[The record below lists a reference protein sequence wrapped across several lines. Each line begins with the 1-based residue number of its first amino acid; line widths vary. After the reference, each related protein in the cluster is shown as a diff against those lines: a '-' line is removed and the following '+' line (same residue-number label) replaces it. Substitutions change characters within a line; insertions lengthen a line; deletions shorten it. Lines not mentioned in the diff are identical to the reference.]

1 MSDVAVGI
9 YGIILLLV
17 LFLTGLEMAYCMI
30 LVGFLGFTTLMT
42 FQAASSLVVKDFF
55 DNFTTYSYTVIP
67 LFIIMGEFASNSNI
81 AKRLYLG
88 AHRWFGHI
96 PGGLAMTTVAGATAF
111 KAMCGSTLA
120 TVGTF
125 SNLALPEMDRYGYKK
140 ELSAGTIASVSTIG
154 MILPPS
160 TVLIIYGLQVE
171 QSIGRL
177 FLAGIIPAL
186 MISALFMAVIAG
198 WVSLQPAI
206 APRAEKSTWKR
217 KVGRNPGRIDRL
229 RHFRRRHRR
238 DDNRLLQPH
247 RGRHDR
253 HGCDISSGSSTGRS
267 QSRMLIGSFNGALRT
282 SIMVLM
288 LIAGSAIFGHFLAI
302 TEIPMIAAKWA
313 SALPIPGS
321 LVMLL
326 IIAIYLVGGSIM
338 DDLAF
343 MVLATP
349 IFFPTAVALGYDPI
363 WFGILICV
371 TLMIGG
377 IIPPV
382 AIYVF
387 ILGNITGIAFQD
399 DLQGRCPLPL
409 GPHRGPAG
417 SLCFSAGGPGGF
429 ATCSWAR
436 GDDR

>member
-1 MSDVAVGI
+1 MSEVATGI
-9 YGIILLLV
+9 YGVILLLA

-30 LVGFLGFTTLMT
+30 LVGFLGFNFLMS
-42 FQAASSLVVKDFF
+42 FSAASSLVIKDFF

-88 AHRWFGHI
+88 AHKWFGHI

-125 SNLALPEMDRYGYKK
+125 SNLAMPEMDRYGYKK

-177 FLAGIIPAL
+177 FLAGIVPAL
-186 MISALFMAVIAG
+186 MISFLFMAVIAG
-198 WVSLQPAI
+198 WVSINPAI
-206 APRAEKSTWKR
+206 APRAEKSPWKER
-217 KVGRNPGRIDRL
+217 WAVIPEALIVLVVFGIVIGGMITGKFSPTESGTIGTVAIFLLALVRREVNSDMIL
-229 RHFRRRHRR
+229 R
-238 DDNRLLQPH
+238 
-247 RGRHDR
+247 
-253 HGCDISSGSSTGRS
+253 
-267 QSRMLIGSFNGALRT
+267 SFKGALKT

-288 LIAGSAIFGHFLAI
+288 LIAGSAIFGHFLTI
-302 TEIPMIAAKWA
+302 TQIPMITAEWA
-313 SALPIPGS
+313 SKLPVPGTV
-321 LVMLL
+321 VMLL
-326 IIAIYLVGGSIM
+326 IIAIYLIGGSIM

-349 IFFPTAVALGYDPI
+349 IFFPTAVQLGYDPI

-387 ILGNITGIAFQD
+387 ILGNITGIPFKTIYRGVVPFLSALVLALIILFVFPQIATW
-399 DLQGRCPLPL
+399 LPNL
-409 GPHRGPAG
+409 MMGKG
-417 SLCFSAGGPGGF
+417 
-429 ATCSWAR
+429 
-436 GDDR
+436 

>member
-9 YGIILLLV
+9 YGIIMLLA

-30 LVGFLGFTTLMT
+30 LVGFLGFTFLMT
-42 FQAASSLVVKDFF
+42 YSAASSLVIKDFF

-67 LFIIMGEFASNSNI
+67 LFIVMGEFASNSNI

-88 AHRWFGHI
+88 AHKWFGHI

-125 SNLALPEMDRYGYKK
+125 SNLAMPEMDRYGYKK

-160 TVLIIYGLQVE
+160 TVLIIYGLEVE

-186 MISALFMAVIAG
+186 MISVLFMAVIAG
-198 WVSLQPAI
+198 WVMLRPAI
-206 APRAEKSTWKR
+206 APRAEKASWKE
-217 KVGRNPGRIDRL
+217 RL
-229 RHFRRRHRR
+229 AVIPEALIVFVIFGIVIGGMITGFFSPTEAGTIGTVAIFV
-238 DDNRLLQPH
+238 LALV
-247 RGRHDR
+247 RGEVN
-253 HGCDISSGSSTGRS
+253 
-267 QSRMLIGSFNGALRT
+267 SRMLVGSFKGALRT

-313 SALPIPGS
+313 SSLPVPGS
-321 LVMLL
+321 VVMLL
-326 IIAIYLVGGSIM
+326 IIAIYLIGGSIM

-349 IFFPTAVALGYDPI
+349 IFFPTAVQLGYDPI

-387 ILGNITGIAFQD
+387 ILGNITG
-399 DLQGRCPLPL
+399 LPFKTIYKGVVPFL
-409 GPHRGPAG
+409 
-417 SLCFSAGGPGGF
+417 SALVLALLILFLFPQVALWLPNLFMGKG
-429 ATCSWAR
+429 
-436 GDDR
+436 

>member
-1 MSDVAVGI
+1 MSDTAVGI
-9 YGIILLLV
+9 YGIIVLLA

-30 LVGFLGFTTLMT
+30 LVGFFGFIFLMS
-42 FQAASSLVVKDFF
+42 FSAASGLVVKDFF
-55 DNFTTYSYTVIP
+55 DTFTTYSYTVIP
-67 LFIIMGEFASNSNI
+67 LFIMMGEFASHSNI
-81 AKRLYLG
+81 AKRLYVG
-88 AHRWFGHI
+88 AHKWFGHI

-125 SNLALPEMDRYGYKK
+125 SNLAMPEMDRYGYRK

-186 MISALFMAVIAG
+186 AIAFLFMLVIAG
-198 WVSLQPAI
+198 WVSMKPAI
-206 APRAEKSTWKR
+206 APRAEKAGWKQR
-217 KVGRNPGRIDRL
+217 FAVIPDALIVLFIFGIVIGGMITGFFSPTEAGTIGTVAIFL
-229 RHFRRRHRR
+229 LALARREV
-238 DDNRLLQPH
+238 
-247 RGRHDR
+247 
-253 HGCDISSGSSTGRS
+253 S
-267 QSRMLIGSFNGALRT
+267 SRMLIGSFKGALRT

-288 LIAGSAIFGHFLAI
+288 LIAGSTIFGHFLAV

-313 SALPIPGS
+313 SSLPVPGW
-321 LVMLL
+321 VIMVL
-326 IIAIYLVGGSIM
+326 IVVIYLIGGSIM

-349 IFFPTAVALGYDPI
+349 IFFPTAIQLGYDPI

-377 IIPPV
+377 VIPPV

-387 ILGNITGIAFQD
+387 ILGNITGLPFKTIYKGVIPFLSALVLALLLLFIFPQ
-399 DLQGRCPLPL
+399 LALWLPQVLMGQG
-409 GPHRGPAG
+409 
-417 SLCFSAGGPGGF
+417 
-429 ATCSWAR
+429 
-436 GDDR
+436 

>member
-1 MSDVAVGI
+1 MSEVAIGI
-9 YGIILLLV
+9 YGVILLLA

-30 LVGFLGFTTLMT
+30 LVGFLGFNFLMS
-42 FQAASSLVVKDFF
+42 FSAASSLVIKDFF

-88 AHRWFGHI
+88 AHKWFGHI

-125 SNLALPEMDRYGYKK
+125 SNLAMPEMDRYGYKK

-186 MISALFMAVIAG
+186 MISVLFMAVIAG
-198 WVSLQPAI
+198 WVSLRPAI
-206 APRAEKSTWKR
+206 APRAEKAPWK
-217 KVGRNPGRIDRL
+217 DRWAVIPEVL
-229 RHFRRRHRR
+229 VVLVIFGIVIGGMITGFFSPTESGTIGTVAIFLLALVRREV
-238 DDNRLLQPH
+238 
-247 RGRHDR
+247 
-253 HGCDISSGSSTGRS
+253 SSN
-267 QSRMLIGSFNGALRT
+267 MIIKSFKGALKT

-288 LIAGSAIFGHFLAI
+288 LIAGSAIFGHFLTI
-302 TEIPMIAAKWA
+302 TQIPMITADWA
-313 SALPIPGS
+313 SKLPIPGTF
-321 LVMLL
+321 VMLL
-326 IIAIYLVGGSIM
+326 IIAIYLIGGSIM

-349 IFFPTAVALGYDPI
+349 IFFPTAVQLGYDPI

-387 ILGNITGIAFQD
+387 ILGNITGIPFKTIYRGVVPFLSALVLALILLFVFPQIATW
-399 DLQGRCPLPL
+399 LPNL
-409 GPHRGPAG
+409 MMGKG
-417 SLCFSAGGPGGF
+417 
-429 ATCSWAR
+429 
-436 GDDR
+436 

>member
-9 YGIILLLV
+9 YGIIALLA

-30 LVGFLGFTTLMT
+30 LIGFLGFVFLMS
-42 FQAASSLVVKDFF
+42 FPAASSLVIKDFF

-67 LFIIMGEFASNSNI
+67 LFIIMGEFASHSNI

-125 SNLALPEMDRYGYKK
+125 SNLALPEMDRYGYRK

-177 FLAGIIPAL
+177 FIAGIIPAL
-186 MISALFMAVIAG
+186 MISALFMLVIAG
-198 WVSLQPAI
+198 WVSIRPAI
-206 APRAEKSTWKR
+206 APKAPRSSWK
-217 KVGRNPGRIDRL
+217 DRL
-229 RHFRRRHRR
+229 AVIPDALVVLVVFGIVIGGMITGFFSPTEAGTIGTVAIFLLALVRREV
-238 DDNRLLQPH
+238 NVPM
-247 RGRHDR
+247 
-253 HGCDISSGSSTGRS
+253 IV
-267 QSRMLIGSFNGALRT
+267 GSFKGALRT

-302 TEIPMIAAKWA
+302 TEIPMITAKWA
-313 SALPIPGS
+313 SSLPVPPAVI
-321 LVMLL
+321 MLL
-326 IIAIYLVGGSIM
+326 IVVIYLIGGSIM

-349 IFFPTAVALGYDPI
+349 IFFPTATHLGYDPI

-377 IIPPV
+377 VIPPV

-387 ILGNITGIAFQD
+387 ILGNITGLPFKTIYKGVVPFLSALVVALAILFLFPQIA
-399 DLQGRCPLPL
+399 LWLPNL
-409 GPHRGPAG
+409 LMGAG
-417 SLCFSAGGPGGF
+417 
-429 ATCSWAR
+429 
-436 GDDR
+436 

>member
-1 MSDVAVGI
+1 MSEVAAGI
-9 YGIILLLV
+9 YGVILLLV

-30 LVGFLGFTTLMT
+30 LVGFLGFTFLMS
-42 FQAASSLVVKDFF
+42 FSAASDLVVKDFF

-88 AHRWFGHI
+88 AHKWFGHI
-96 PGGLAMTTVAGATAF
+96 PGGLAMTTVVGATAF
-111 KAMCGSTLA
+111 KAMCGSSLA
-120 TVGTF
+120 TVGAF
-125 SNLALPEMDRYGYKK
+125 SNLAMPEMDRYGYKK

-160 TVLIIYGLQVE
+160 TVLIIYGLEVE

-177 FLAGIIPAL
+177 FLAGILPAL
-186 MISALFMAVIAG
+186 MISVLFMAVIYG
-198 WVSLQPAI
+198 WVSLRPEI
-206 APRAEKSTWKR
+206 APRAEKATWKE
-217 KVGRNPGRIDRL
+217 RL
-229 RHFRRRHRR
+229 IVIPDAVIVFIIFGIVIGGMITGFFSPTESGTIGTVAIFILALVRREV
-238 DDNRLLQPH
+238 N
-247 RGRHDR
+247 
-253 HGCDISSGSSTGRS
+253 SS
-267 QSRMLIGSFNGALRT
+267 MIIKSFKGALRT

-288 LIAGSAIFGHFLAI
+288 LIAGSAVFGHFLTI
-302 TEIPMIAAKWA
+302 TQIPMITATWAAG
-313 SALPIPGS
+313 LPIPGS
-321 LVMLL
+321 CVMIL
-326 IIAIYLVGGSIM
+326 IIVIYLVGGSIM

-387 ILGNITGIAFQD
+387 ILGNITG
-399 DLQGRCPLPL
+399 LPFKTIY
-409 GPHRGPAG
+409 RGVVPF
-417 SLCFSAGGPGGF
+417 LSALVLALIVLFVFPQVALWLPNLMMGIG
-429 ATCSWAR
+429 
-436 GDDR
+436 

>member
-9 YGIILLLV
+9 YGIIVLLA

-30 LVGFLGFTTLMT
+30 LVGFFGFTFLMT
-42 FQAASSLVVKDFF
+42 FPAASSLVIKDFF

-67 LFIIMGEFASNSNI
+67 LFIIMGELASNSNI

-88 AHRWFGHI
+88 AQKWFGHI
-96 PGGLAMTTVAGATAF
+96 PGGLAMTTVVGATAF

-125 SNLALPEMDRYGYKK
+125 SNLAMPEMDRYGYKK

-160 TVLIIYGLQVE
+160 TVLIIYGLEVE

-186 MISALFMAVIAG
+186 MISFLFMVVIAA
-198 WVSLQPAI
+198 WVRLKPAI
-206 APRAEKSTWKR
+206 APRGAKATWKER
-217 KVGRNPGRIDRL
+217 FAVIPDALIVLVIFGVVIGGMITGFFSPTEAGTIGTVAI
-229 RHFRRRHRR
+229 F
-238 DDNRLLQPH
+238 LL
-247 RGRHDR
+247 
-253 HGCDISSGSSTGRS
+253 
-267 QSRMLIGSFNGALRT
+267 A

-313 SALPIPGS
+313 SSLPVPGS
-321 LVMLL
+321 VVMLL
-326 IIAIYLVGGSIM
+326 IVAIYLIGGSIM

-349 IFFPTAVALGYDPI
+349 IFFPTAVQLGYDPI

-387 ILGNITGIAFQD
+387 ILGNITG
-399 DLQGRCPLPL
+399 LPFKTIY
-409 GPHRGPAG
+409 RGVVPF
-417 SLCFSAGGPGGF
+417 LSALVLALLILFLFPQVALWLPNLFMGKG
-429 ATCSWAR
+429 
-436 GDDR
+436 

>member
-9 YGIILLLV
+9 YGVIVLLI

-30 LVGFLGFTTLMT
+30 LIGFLGFTFLMS
-42 FQAASSLVVKDFF
+42 FSAASNLVVKDFF
-55 DNFTTYSYTVIP
+55 DAFTTYSYSVIP
-67 LFIIMGEFASNSNI
+67 LFIVMGEFASNSNI

-88 AHRWFGHI
+88 AHKWFGHI
-96 PGGLAMTTVAGATAF
+96 PGGLAMTTVVGATAF

-125 SNLALPEMDRYGYKK
+125 SNLAMPEMDRYGYRK

-160 TVLIIYGLQVE
+160 TVLIIYGLEVE

-186 MISALFMAVIAG
+186 MIAALFMVVIYG
-198 WVSLQPAI
+198 WVSSKPEI
-206 APRAEKSTWKR
+206 APKAERATWKER
-217 KVGRNPGRIDRL
+217 FVAIPDALVILVIFSIVIGGMITGFFSPTESGTIGTVAIFVLALVRREVNPGMLL
-229 RHFRRRHRR
+229 RSFR
-238 DDNRLLQPH
+238 
-247 RGRHDR
+247 
-253 HGCDISSGSSTGRS
+253 
-267 QSRMLIGSFNGALRT
+267 GALKT

-288 LIAGSAIFGHFLAI
+288 LIAGSNIFGHFLAI

-313 SALPIPGS
+313 ASLPVPGW
-321 LVMLL
+321 LIMVL
-326 IIAIYLVGGSIM
+326 IIVIYLLGGSIM

-349 IFFPTAVALGYDPI
+349 IFFPTALELGYDPI

-377 IIPPV
+377 IIPPI

-387 ILGNITGIAFQD
+387 ILGNITGIPFKTIYKGVVPFLSALVAALIILFAFPQIATW
-399 DLQGRCPLPL
+399 LPNL
-409 GPHRGPAG
+409 MMGKG
-417 SLCFSAGGPGGF
+417 
-429 ATCSWAR
+429 
-436 GDDR
+436 

>member
-1 MSDVAVGI
+1 MSDVAIGM
-9 YGIILLLV
+9 YGVVLLLV

-30 LVGFLGFTTLMT
+30 LVGFLGFTFLMS
-42 FQAASSLVVKDFF
+42 FPAASSLVIKDFF

-67 LFIIMGEFASNSNI
+67 LFIVMGEFASNSNI

-88 AHRWFGHI
+88 AHHWFGHI

-125 SNLALPEMDRYGYKK
+125 SNLAMPEMDRYGYKK

-160 TVLIIYGLQVE
+160 TVLIIYGLEVE

-177 FLAGIIPAL
+177 FIAGIIPAL
-186 MISALFMAVIAG
+186 MISFLFMAVIAG
-198 WVSLQPAI
+198 WVSLNPAI
-206 APRAEKSTWKR
+206 APRAEKSTWKER
-217 KVGRNPGRIDRL
+217 FSVIPDALIVGVIFGIVIGGMITGFFSPTESGTIGTVAIFL
-229 RHFRRRHRR
+229 LALARREV
-238 DDNRLLQPH
+238 NLSMIITSLK
-247 RGRHDR
+247 
-253 HGCDISSGSSTGRS
+253 
-267 QSRMLIGSFNGALRT
+267 GALKT

-288 LIAGSAIFGHFLAI
+288 LIAGSAIFGHFLTI
-302 TEIPMIAAKWA
+302 TEIPMITAKWA
-313 SALPIPGS
+313 AGLPIPAAF
-321 LVMLL
+321 VMLL
-326 IIAIYLVGGSIM
+326 IVVVYLIGGSIM

-349 IFFPTAVALGYDPI
+349 IFFPTAIELGYDPI

-387 ILGNITGIAFQD
+387 ILGNITGIPFKTIYRGVVPFLSALIVALIILFAFPQVA
-399 DLQGRCPLPL
+399 LWLPNL
-409 GPHRGPAG
+409 MMGKG
-417 SLCFSAGGPGGF
+417 
-429 ATCSWAR
+429 
-436 GDDR
+436 